1 MAPWLTREVVGGSG
15 SRAQALR
22 LAIVGAGWAGTRQAK
37 AARELD
43 GAIEVVCL
51 VDPDLEHV
59 RERAA
64 ELGVARTHAA
74 LEEVL
79 GDPSVDAV
87 SICTPH
93 GLHAPMA
100 IAAAR
105 AGQHVLVE
113 KPMATTVAEA
123 TAMIEAARGA
133 GVQLYVAENQVY
145 EPLPQCLAE
154 VVRSGEHIGEL
165 TFAALVSGYRAPDPR
180 YPGRREWLT
189 EPELGGTGT
198 WMLQG
203 IHAVA
208 QLRYVLG
215 EVASVYIRDHRAASF
230 ARPDL
235 EATMSGVL
243 ELDSGVVVWLVQTTE
258 TDLPPRLRG
267 FQLHGDRGSVIGHQE
282 GYEVYRRDLR
292 EDGRAILHAY
302 PPQAL
307 SSYALELRAFADQV
321 RGRGQG
327 PTTGESERRSLAVIQ
342 AGFESARS
350 GMPVRLVAR
359 FPEVAGGD

>member
-1 MAPWLTREVVGGSG
+1 VPD
-15 SRAQALR
+15 LR
-22 LAIVGAGWAGTRQAK
+22 LAVVGAGWAGVRQAQ

-43 GAIEVVCL
+43 GAVEIVCL
-51 VDPDLEHV
+51 VDPDSGHV

-64 ELGVARTHAA
+64 ELGVTRTYPT
-74 LEEVL
+74 LDDVL
-79 GDPSVDAV
+79 GDPSIDAV

-93 GLHAPMA
+93 SMHAPMA
-100 IAAAR
+100 IAAAH
-105 AGQHVLVE
+105 AGKHVLVE

-123 TAMIEAARGA
+123 TDMIGAARAA

-145 EPLPQCLAE
+145 DPLPRRLAE
-154 VVRSGEHIGEL
+154 IVRSGEHIGEL
-165 TFAALVSGYRAPDPR
+165 TFAALVSGYRAADPR

-189 EPELGGTGT
+189 RPELGGTGT

-215 EVASVYIRDHRAASF
+215 EVATVYIRDHRASSF

-243 ELDSGVVVWLVQTTE
+243 ELESGVVVWLVQTTE

-267 FQLHGDRGSVIGHQE
+267 FQLHGDRGSIVAHEE

-292 EDGRAILHAY
+292 DDGRPILHAY

-321 RGRGQG
+321 RGRADG

-342 AGFESARS
+342 AGIESARS
-350 GMPVRLVAR
+350 GTPVSLRVR
-359 FPEVAGGD
+359 FPELA